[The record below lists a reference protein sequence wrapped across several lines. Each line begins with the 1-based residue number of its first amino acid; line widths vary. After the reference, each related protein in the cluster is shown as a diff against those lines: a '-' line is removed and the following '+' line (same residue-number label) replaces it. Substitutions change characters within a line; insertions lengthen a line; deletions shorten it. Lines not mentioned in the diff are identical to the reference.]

1 MQPRDGGRFEN
12 IGEGGQI
19 DIEGYLKDFFAVEI
33 LKGNCPCF
41 PLGSTGPAANAH
53 YIYYDFALVNYI
65 CCLD

>member
-1 MQPRDGGRFEN
+1 MQPRGGGRFEN
-12 IGEGGQI
+12 LGEGGQI
-19 DIEGYLKDFFAVEI
+19 DIEGHLKDFFCCLN
-33 LKGNCPCF
+33 LKRKLPML